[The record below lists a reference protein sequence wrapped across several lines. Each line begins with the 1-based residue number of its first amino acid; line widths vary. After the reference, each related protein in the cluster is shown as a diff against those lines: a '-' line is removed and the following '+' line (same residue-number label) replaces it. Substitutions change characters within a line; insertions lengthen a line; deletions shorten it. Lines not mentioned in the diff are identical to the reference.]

1 MKFGINT
8 FLFTSPFTTE
18 SVSLFPQFKKW
29 GFDAVEIALEDA
41 SHIDAKI
48 VKKALDDNGLICG
61 SICAAMGAD
70 RDFRGTASDQE
81 GAKKYLEGIID
92 VMPDLGCSFLI
103 GPLYSAVGR
112 ADFET
117 PEDYKKQWDLVVKHL
132 KALAGYAQK
141 ANVTLCLEPLN
152 RFETDFINT
161 CDQVLKLANDID
173 HPSVGVHLN
182 TFHMN
187 IEEKNQAKAILKAGS
202 KLKHFH
208 ACGTDRGTPGNDSL
222 NWTEI
227 FKALKQIG
235 YDNNVVIES
244 FTPDVKIIA
253 KAASIWRNME
263 PSQQSIAEEGVKF
276 LKKAYAAV

>member
-18 SVSLFPQFKKW
+18 SISLFPQFKKW
-29 GFDAVEIALEDA
+29 GFDSVEIALEDA
-41 SHIDAKI
+41 SHIDAKV
-48 VKKALDDNGLICG
+48 VKKALDDNGLVCG

-70 RDFRGTASDQE
+70 RDFRGSASDQE

-92 VMPDLGCSFLI
+92 VMPDLGCPFLI

-117 PEDYKKQWDLVVKHL
+117 PEDYKKQWDIVVKHL
-132 KALAGYAQK
+132 KSLADYAQK
-141 ANVTLCLEPLN
+141 ADVTLCLEPLN
-152 RFETDFINT
+152 RFETDFLNT
-161 CDQVLKLANDID
+161 CDQGLKLVNDIN
-173 HPSVGVHLN
+173 HLAVGLHLD

-227 FKALKQIG
+227 FNALKQIG

-276 LKKAYAAV
+276 LKKTYASA

>member
-18 SVSLFPQFKKW
+18 SVSLFPKFKQW

-41 SHIDAKI
+41 SHIDAA
-48 VKKALDDNGLICG
+48 VVRKALDDNGLVCG
-61 SICAAMGAD
+61 SICAAMGGD
-70 RDFRGTASDQE
+70 RDFRGSASDQE
-81 GAKKYLEGIID
+81 GAKKYLQGIID
-92 VMPDLGCSFLI
+92 VMPVLGCSYLI

-112 ADFET
+112 ADYVPQDE
-117 PEDYKKQWDLVVKHL
+117 YKKQWNLVVGHL
-132 KALAGYAQK
+132 KALGDYAQK

-152 RFETDFINT
+152 RYETDFVNT
-161 CDQVLKLANDID
+161 CDQVLALVNEIN
-173 HPSVGVHLN
+173 HPAVAVHLD

-187 IEEKNQAKAILKAGS
+187 IEEKNQVKAILKAGS

-208 ACGTDRGTPGNDSL
+208 ACGTDRGTPGNDAL

-227 FKALKQIG
+227 FKALKQIN
-235 YDNNVVIES
+235 YNNNVVIES

-263 PSQQSIAEEGVKF
+263 PSQESIATAGVKF
-276 LKKAYAAV
+276 LRDTYASV

>member
-8 FLFTSPFTTE
+8 FLFTSPFTTD
-18 SVSLFPQFKKW
+18 SISLFPKFKQW
-29 GFDAVEIALEDA
+29 GFDSVEIALEDA
-41 SHIDAKI
+41 SHIDAK
-48 VKKALDDNGLICG
+48 VVRKALDDNGLVCG

-70 RDFRGTASDQE
+70 RDFRGSASDQE
-81 GAKKYLEGIID
+81 GARKYLQGIID

-117 PEDYKKQWDLVVKHL
+117 PDDYKKQWDLVVNHL
-132 KALAGYAQK
+132 KALADYAQK

-152 RFETDFINT
+152 RFETDFLNT
-161 CDQVLKLANDID
+161 CDQALQLVNDIN
-173 HPSVGVHLN
+173 HPSVGVHLD

-187 IEEKNQAKAILKAGS
+187 IEEKNQAKAIVKAGN

-222 NWTEI
+222 NWPEI
-227 FKALKQIG
+227 FKALKQIN
-235 YDNNVVIES
+235 YDNNIVIES

-263 PSQQSIAEEGVKF
+263 PSQQSIAEEGVRF
-276 LKKAYAAV
+276 LKKQYAAL

>member
-29 GFDAVEIALEDA
+29 GFDSVEIALEDA
-41 SHIDAKI
+41 SHIDAKV
-48 VKKALDDNGLICG
+48 VKKALDDNGLVCG

-70 RDFRGTASDQE
+70 RDFRGSASDQE

-92 VMPDLGCSFLI
+92 VMPDLGCPFLI

-117 PEDYKKQWDLVVKHL
+117 PEDYKKQWDIVVKHL
-132 KALAGYAQK
+132 KSLADYAQK

-152 RFETDFINT
+152 RFETDFLNT
-161 CDQVLKLANDID
+161 CDQGLKLVNDIN
-173 HPSVGVHLN
+173 HPAVGLHLD

-227 FKALKQIG
+227 FNALKQIG

-263 PSQQSIAEEGVKF
+263 PSQQSIAEEGVRF
-276 LKKAYAAV
+276 LKKTYAST

>member
-29 GFDAVEIALEDA
+29 GFDSVEIALEDA
-41 SHIDAKI
+41 SHIDAKV
-48 VKKALDDNGLICG
+48 VKKALDDNGLVCG

-70 RDFRGTASDQE
+70 RDFRGSASDQE

-92 VMPDLGCSFLI
+92 VMPDLGCPFLI

-117 PEDYKKQWDLVVKHL
+117 PEDYKKQWDIVVKHL
-132 KALAGYAQK
+132 KSLADYAQK
-141 ANVTLCLEPLN
+141 ADVTLCLEPLN
-152 RFETDFINT
+152 RFETDFLNT
-161 CDQVLKLANDID
+161 CDQGLKLVNDIN
-173 HPSVGVHLN
+173 HPAVGLHLD

-227 FKALKQIG
+227 FNALKQIG

-276 LKKAYAAV
+276 LKKTYAST

>member
-8 FLFTSPFTTE
+8 FLFTSPFTTK

-48 VKKALDDNGLICG
+48 VKKALDDNGLVCG
-61 SICAAMGAD
+61 SICAAMGGD
-70 RDFRGTASDQE
+70 RDFRGSASDQE

-117 PEDYKKQWDLVVKHL
+117 PENYKKQWDLVVKHL
-132 KALAGYAQK
+132 NSLANYAQK

-173 HPSVGVHLN
+173 HASVGVHLD

-227 FKALKQIG
+227 FNALKQIG
-235 YDNNVVIES
+235 YDNNIVIES

-276 LKKAYAAV
+276 LKKAYAST